1 MFGGDHNQLSM
12 VVELCKDLFATT
24 ERPYIERTPK
34 VIGGG
39 GSYDYRS
46 HGKFVGRGGPGAGKE
61 HKNEKVDESGAG
73 RGMDSPR
80 GGKAPRGGKD

>member
-1 MFGGDHNQLSM
+1 M

-39 GSYDYRS
+39 GSSTTAATVSLLVEVVLELVRS
-46 HGKFVGRGGPGAGKE
+46 TRMTKSTSLVPAGAWTSLE
-61 HKNEKVDESGAG
+61 AEKL
-73 RGMDSPR
+73 
-80 GGKAPRGGKD
+80 